1 MIKLDYLTIAVI
13 LSLMCLIITIIFT
26 ILNAINRIEKGIE
39 MLALSAAIS
48 FLGFLSAFF
57 DPIIGNSQIFLGNVG
72 SLTSSF
78 FLLEGILRFKNYK
91 KSTLKMRYF
100 LPALSLIILT
110 SFINKDNVTNR
121 FLIHDLVIAA
131 ILFTIAFL
139 FIKGTKGNERKISRI
154 LSYAFIFEGLCFLY
168 RWFLAANGYF
178 ESGDIYYPF
187 MGLFLLI
194 TMAWL
199 MIYILSILLIISY
212 RAQLRITQLASTDS
226 LTGLPNRRSL
236 NENLQLLI
244 DNLKTGEEE
253 YILFLIDL
261 NGFKKI
267 NDNYG
272 HAFGD
277 LILQKM
283 SEKIKN
289 TIREKDLSGRLGGD
303 EFIVVLRLHRNS
315 DIIPMMERLRNY
327 IEKPMLVDSYYVE
340 LKISIG
346 YSLLADKNINLDD
359 LMNKADM
366 MMYNEKTLDREM
378 TIVSETEYSEI

>member
-26 ILNAINRIEKGIE
+26 ILNSINKIEKGIE
-39 MLALSAAIS
+39 MLALSGAIS
-48 FLGFLSAFF
+48 FFGFLSAFF

-72 SLTSSF
+72 SLTSSL

-91 KSTLKMRYF
+91 KSSLQMRYF
-100 LPALSLIILT
+100 IPALALIILV
-110 SFINKDNVTNR
+110 SFMNKDNITNR
-121 FLIHDLVIAA
+121 FLVHDLIIAG
-131 ILFTIAFL
+131 ILFAIAFL
-139 FIKGTKGNERKISRI
+139 FLKGTKGNERKISRI
-154 LSYAFIFEGLCFLY
+154 LSYACGFEGLCFLY

-178 ESGDIYYPF
+178 KSGAIYYPF

-199 MIYILSILLIISY
+199 MIYILSILLVISY
-212 RAQLRITQLASTDS
+212 RAQLRITQLASTDA

-244 DNLKTGEEE
+244 DNLKPGEEE

-283 SEKIKN
+283 SEKIKT
-289 TIREKDLSGRLGGD
+289 TIRESDLSGRLGGD
-303 EFIVVLRLHRNS
+303 EFIVVLKLHKNS
-315 DIIPMMERLRNY
+315 DIVPMMERLRSY
-327 IEKPMLVDSYYVE
+327 IEKPMLVDSYHVE

-346 YSLLADKNINLDD
+346 YSLLTDKNINLDD

-366 MMYNEKTLDREM
+366 MMYDEKTHDREM
-378 TIVSETEYSEI
+378 TIVYEEKTSAI